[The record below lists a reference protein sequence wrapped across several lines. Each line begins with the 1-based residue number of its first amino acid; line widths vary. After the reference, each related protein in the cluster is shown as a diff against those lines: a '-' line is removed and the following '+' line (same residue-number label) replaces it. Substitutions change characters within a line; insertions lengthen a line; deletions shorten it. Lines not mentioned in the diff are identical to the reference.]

1 MFALFV
7 TDGAFGIKKNGIIV
21 IRRGDHWSP
30 FLYGREKIK
39 QPPLRHCVTPFL
51 KERLVGSHRGEL
63 STQLTEGWL
72 KILFP

>member
-1 MFALFV
+1 MIDIVGATIGRLFGMV
-7 TDGAFGIKKNGIIV
+7 VKN
-21 IRRGDHWSP
+21 
-30 FLYGREKIK
+30 IK
-39 QPPLRHCVTPFL
+39 QPPLCHCVTPLL